1 MKGFSINSHRFK
13 AIIKK
18 NQQASLDDVSTI
30 VSDTQLTEDL
40 STVHSQEGEN
50 KLQYTFVQS
59 GIVSDSD
66 YMPEKEANEE
76 GGFDLQ
82 VKEHP
87 YRWVILFGGFLA
99 QAISVMQDYYDRQVF
114 KGSVDPILLN
124 FVGTIGMSFCG
135 LMGPVTPVLISLIG
149 AKWLLFLATILIT
162 AGLILSS
169 FAEQVWQLYI
179 TQSIIHGTGAALLY
193 IVSMSISPQWFIK
206 RRGLA
211 MGIMVSGSGVGGL
224 IMPFIMTHLNESLGG
239 AWCYRVLVS
248 SFSAVN
254 VIGRVISGYLG
265 DHIGVVNVNVVFLF
279 ICGLSSLLIWTFA
292 NTFTTLLIFILV
304 YGFMS
309 GSVFS
314 LSDGTYY
321 SGNHWDGKVPI
332 RYYYSVSYCQ
342 SSDITAESV
351 LIIALGQ
358 VWKCHW
364 QSIFNQQPF
373 LSSTVLQ
380 AIRNNVQQHIAEE
393 GDLD

>member
-50 KLQYTFVQS
+50 KLQY
-59 GIVSDSD
+59 GLYYLAVSWLKLLVCAL
-66 YMPEKEANEE
+66 YLV
-76 GGFDLQ
+76 G
-82 VKEHP
+82 
-87 YRWVILFGGFLA
+87 
-99 QAISVMQDYYDRQVF
+99 VMQDYYDRQVF

-169 FAEQVWQLYI
+169 FAEQV
-179 TQSIIHGTGAALLY
+179 
-193 IVSMSISPQWFIK
+193 SMSISPQWFIK

-239 AWCYRVLVS
+239 AW
-248 SFSAVN
+248 
-254 VIGRVISGYLG
+254 
-265 DHIGVVNVNVVFLF
+265 
-279 ICGLSSLLIWTFA
+279 
-292 NTFTTLLIFILV
+292 
-304 YGFMS
+304 
-309 GSVFS
+309 
-314 LSDGTYY
+314 
-321 SGNHWDGKVPI
+321 
-332 RYYYSVSYCQ
+332 
-342 SSDITAESV
+342 
-351 LIIALGQ
+351 
-358 VWKCHW
+358 
-364 QSIFNQQPF
+364 
-373 LSSTVLQ
+373 
-380 AIRNNVQQHIAEE
+380 
-393 GDLD
+393 

>member
-50 KLQYTFVQS
+50 KLQYAFVQS

-66 YMPEKEANEE
+66 YMPEKEADEE

-82 VKEHP
+82 VKEDP

-239 AWCYRVLVS
+239 AW
-248 SFSAVN
+248 
-254 VIGRVISGYLG
+254 
-265 DHIGVVNVNVVFLF
+265 
-279 ICGLSSLLIWTFA
+279 
-292 NTFTTLLIFILV
+292 
-304 YGFMS
+304 
-309 GSVFS
+309 
-314 LSDGTYY
+314 YY
-321 SGNHWDGKVPI
+321 
-332 RYYYSVSYCQ
+332 
-342 SSDITAESV
+342 
-351 LIIALGQ
+351 
-358 VWKCHW
+358 
-364 QSIFNQQPF
+364 
-373 LSSTVLQ
+373 
-380 AIRNNVQQHIAEE
+380 
-393 GDLD
+393 